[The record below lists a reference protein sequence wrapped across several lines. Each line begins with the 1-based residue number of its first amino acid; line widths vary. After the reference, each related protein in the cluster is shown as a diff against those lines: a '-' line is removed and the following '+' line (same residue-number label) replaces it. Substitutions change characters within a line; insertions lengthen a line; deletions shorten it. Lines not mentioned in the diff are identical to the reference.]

1 MRTFWQDVRYGA
13 RLLWKNRGFT
23 IIAVLTLALGIG
35 ANTALFSVVDGVL
48 LRPLPYQQPE
58 RLVALYTSRSGEF
71 DHGSISYPNFEDWRR
86 ENRTFSLLAGYRSD
100 DFNLTGQGE
109 PERLDTEMVS
119 ATFFPLLGV
128 RPIVGRTFT
137 EQEDKLGGA
146 PVALIS
152 EGVWKRKFGGAADVV
167 GKPAELNGTLY
178 TIVGVIPGNFH
189 FRNNNFYEDKD
200 LYVPIGQWKEP
211 LFQDRRAG
219 MGMNAVG
226 RLKPG
231 VTLEQAKADM
241 TSLANHL
248 AEMYPDSNKQSG
260 VALVPLK
267 ENVVGDVRSF
277 LLLLL
282 AAVAFVLLIACANV
296 ANLLLARS
304 TGRTKEFAIRAALG
318 AGRGRMLRQLLTE
331 SVLLGFGGGT
341 IGLLIAAW
349 GTKAAIKALPDA
361 LPRAEEIHVDG
372 RVLLFTFAAS
382 LLAAFLFGLI
392 PAWKTARAEIQETLK
407 ESGRGGSGTRHRAQ
421 GLIVAVEMALA
432 LVLLAGAGLMI
443 RSLGKLWT
451 MNPGFD
457 PQNVMNFGV
466 AAGQP
471 IGKTPA
477 EIHESLRRF
486 QSVLAGIPGVQAAS
500 LTGGATPMNGDSE
513 LPLWLDSEAKPATES
528 EMKISLFYIAQPGY
542 LKVMKI
548 PLKRGRFLEDRDDEK
563 SPFVTV
569 IDEEFAK
576 RFFGGKDPI
585 GRHVNFDIL
594 NMSAEV
600 VGVVGHVKQW
610 GMDENASNSI
620 QAQCYFGLAQLPD
633 SVMSMFAHGFPGMV
647 RFNPT
652 MLNNPEPIRQA
663 LWTVNSQLVVY
674 DTKMMTDIVSDSL
687 AQKRFAMTL
696 LGVFAVLA
704 TVLSCVGIY
713 GVISYIAGQRTQEIG
728 IRMAMG
734 AERKDILRL
743 MLGQAG
749 KMALIGVGVGLVAS
763 FLLMKLMSSM
773 VFGVSTHDPLTFC
786 GVAVLLTVVALAAC
800 ALPAQRATRV
810 DPVVALRYE

>member
-13 RLLWKNRGFT
+13 RLLWKNPGFT

-35 ANTALFSVVDGVL
+35 ANAALFSVVNGVL
-48 LRPLPYQQPE
+48 LSPLPYQQPE
-58 RLVALYTSRSGEF
+58 RLVALYTSRATF
-71 DHGSISYPNFEDWRR
+71 DRGSISYPNFIDWRR
-86 ENRTFSLLAGYRSD
+86 GTRTFAQMAAYRSD

-128 RPIVGRTFT
+128 RPVVGRLFA
-137 EQEDKLGGA
+137 EQEDHLGGA

-152 EGVWKRKFGGAADVV
+152 EGLWKRKFGGAPDVA
-167 GKPAELNGTLY
+167 GKPAELNGTVY
-178 TIVGVIPGNFH
+178 TIVGVISRNFH

-200 LYVPIGQWKEP
+200 LYVPIGQWKEA

-219 MGMNAVG
+219 MGMDAVG

-231 VTLEQAKADM
+231 VRLEQAKADM
-241 TSLANHL
+241 TSLATHL
-248 AEMYPDSNKQSG
+248 AEMYPDSNKDSG
-260 VALVPLK
+260 ITLVPLK
-267 ENVVGDVRSF
+267 ENVVGEVRPF

-282 AAVAFVLLIACANV
+282 VAVGFVLLIACANV

-318 AGRGRMLRQLLTE
+318 AGRGRMVRQLFTE
-331 SVLLGFGGGT
+331 SVLLGLGGGT

-349 GTKAAIKALPDA
+349 GTKVAIKALPDA
-361 LPRAEEIHVDG
+361 LPRAEEIHLDG

-382 LLAAFLFGLI
+382 LSAAFLFGLI

-407 ESGRGGSGTRHRAQ
+407 ESGRGGSGARHRAQ

-432 LVLLAGAGLMI
+432 LVLLTGAGLMI
-443 RSLGKLWT
+443 RSLGNLW
-451 MNPGFD
+451 NVDPGFD
-457 PQNVMNFGV
+457 AQNVMNFAV
-466 AAGQP
+466 AAGEP
-471 IGKTPA
+471 LGKTPA
-477 EIHESLRRF
+477 EIHEALRQF
-486 QSVLAGIPGVQAAS
+486 QTVLAGIPGVQAAS
-500 LTGGATPMNGDSE
+500 LTGGATPMHGDSE
-513 LPLWLDSEAKPATES
+513 LPLWLDSEPKPATES

-548 PLKRGRFLEDRDDEK
+548 PLKRGRFLEGRDDEK

-576 RFFGGKDPI
+576 HFLGGKDPI

-594 NMSAEV
+594 NLSAEV

-610 GMDENASNSI
+610 GMDENAGNSI
-620 QAQCYFGLAQLPD
+620 QAQCYFALAQLPD
-633 SVMSMFAHGFPGMV
+633 SVMSMLAHGFPAMV

-652 MLNNPEPIRQA
+652 MLKNAGPIREA

-674 DTKMMTDIVSDSL
+674 DTKMMTEILADSL
-687 AQKRFAMTL
+687 AEKRFAMML
-696 LGVFAVLA
+696 LGVFAALA

-734 AERKDILRL
+734 AERKNILRM
-743 MLGQAG
+743 MLGEAG
-749 KMALIGVGVGLVAS
+749 RMALVGVGVGLITS
-763 FLLMKLMSSM
+763 FLLMRLMSSM
-773 VFGVSTHDPLTFC
+773 VFGVSTHDPVTFC
-786 GVAVLLTVVALAAC
+786 GVAALLTLVALMAC
-800 ALPAQRATRV
+800 LVPAQRATRI

>member
-1 MRTFWQDVRYGA
+1 MRTFWQDARYGA
-13 RLLWKNRGFT
+13 RLLWKNPGFT

-35 ANTALFSVVDGVL
+35 ANTALFSVVNGVL
-48 LRPLPYQQPE
+48 LSPLPYQQPE
-58 RLVALYTSRSGEF
+58 RLVALYTSRMEF
-71 DHGSISYPNFEDWRR
+71 DRSSISYPNFIDWGRG
-86 ENRTFSLLAGYRSD
+86 NRTFSQIAAYRSD

-128 RPIVGRTFT
+128 RPVLGRLFT
-137 EQEDKLGGA
+137 EQEDHSGGA

-152 EGVWKRKFGGAADVV
+152 EGLWKRKFGGSPDVL
-167 GKPAELNGTLY
+167 GKPAELNGTVY

-211 LFQDRRAG
+211 VFQDRRAA
-219 MGMNAVG
+219 MGMDAVG

-231 VTLEQAKADM
+231 VTLGQAKADM
-241 TSLANHL
+241 TGVATHL
-248 AEMYPDSNKQSG
+248 AEMYPDSNKNSG
-260 VALVPLK
+260 ITLVPLK
-267 ENVVGDVRSF
+267 ENVVGEVRPF

-282 AAVAFVLLIACANV
+282 AAVGFVLLIACANV

-318 AGRGRMLRQLLTE
+318 AGRGRMVRQLLTE
-331 SVLLGFGGGT
+331 SVLLGLGGGS

-349 GTKAAIKALPDA
+349 GTKLAIKALPDA

-372 RVLLFTFAAS
+372 RVLVFTFAAS

-407 ESGRGGSGTRHRAQ
+407 ESGRGGSGARHRAQ
-421 GLIVAVEMALA
+421 GAIIAVEMALA
-432 LVLLAGAGLMI
+432 LVLLASAGLMI
-443 RSLGKLWT
+443 RSLGKLW
-451 MNPGFD
+451 NVDPGFD
-457 PQNVMNFGV
+457 PQNVMKFGV

-471 IGKTPA
+471 LGKTPA
-477 EIHESLRRF
+477 EIREALRRF
-486 QSVLAGIPGVQAAS
+486 QSVLAGVPGVEAAA
-500 LTGGATPMNGDSE
+500 LNGGATPMNGDSE

-528 EMKISLFYIAQPGY
+528 EMRVSLFYLVQPDY

-548 PLKRGRFLEDRDDEK
+548 PLKRGRFLEDSDNEK
-563 SPFVTV
+563 SSFVTV

-576 RFFGGKDPI
+576 RFLGGKDPI

-594 NMSAEV
+594 NVSAEV

-610 GMDENASNSI
+610 GMDENTSNSI
-620 QAQCYFGLAQLPD
+620 QAQCYLALAQLPD
-633 SVMSMFAHGFPGMV
+633 SIMSLFAHGSPALV

-652 MLNNPEPIRQA
+652 MLNNAGPIRRA
-663 LWTVNSQLVVY
+663 LWTVNSQLAVY
-674 DTKMMTDIVSDSL
+674 DTKRMTEIVADSL
-687 AQKRFAMTL
+687 AEKRFAMML
-696 LGVFAVLA
+696 LGVFAALA

-734 AERKDILRL
+734 AERTDILRM
-743 MLGQAG
+743 MLGEAG
-749 KMALIGVGVGLVAS
+749 RMALIGIGVGLITS
-763 FLLMKLMSSM
+763 FLLMRLMSSM
-773 VFGVSTHDPLTFC
+773 VFGVSTHDPLTFL
-786 GVAVLLTVVALAAC
+786 GVAVLLTLVALMAC
-800 ALPAQRATRV
+800 LVPAQRATRV
-810 DPVVALRYE
+810 DPVVALRHE